1 MNWNSVEGIGMTSRR
16 TRQRL
21 VDRLR
26 EKGVTNKRVLQ
37 AIADTPRH
45 LFVDEALAS
54 RAYEDA
60 ALPIGYQQTIS
71 QPLVVASMTQA
82 LIEAVDKHTRVLE
95 IGTGCGYQTMVL
107 SRLVNLVYSIER
119 IGPLQVQARDR
130 LYDLK
135 VRNAYLKH
143 GDGFE
148 GWPENG
154 PYTGILLTAAP
165 ESVPEALY
173 EQLAVGG
180 ALVLPEGDRRVQ
192 RLITIKRTPEGFERY
207 EGTPVNFVPM
217 LAGKV

>member
-1 MNWNSVEGIGMTSRR
+1 MNWNTVEGIGMTSRR

-21 VDRLR
+21 LERLR
-26 EKGVTNKRVLQ
+26 KKGITNLRVLQ
-37 AIADTPRH
+37 AIEDTPRH

-54 RAYEDA
+54 RAYEDD

-71 QPLVVASMTQA
+71 QPFVVASMTQ
-82 LIEAVDKHTRVLE
+82 LLVEMVDKHTRVLE

-119 IGPLQVQARDR
+119 IGSLQIQARDR

-143 GDGFE
+143 GDGFK

-165 ESVPEALY
+165 ASVPEDLY

-180 ALVLPEGDRRVQ
+180 VIVLPEGDRKTQ
-192 RLITIKRTPEGFERY
+192 RLIAIKRTVDGFERY
-207 EGTPVNFVPM
+207 EGQFVNFVPM
-217 LAGKV
+217 ITGKI

>member
-1 MNWNSVEGIGMTSRR
+1 MNWNTVEGIGMTSRR

-21 VDRLR
+21 LERLR
-26 EKGVTNKRVLQ
+26 KKGITNLRVLQ
-37 AIADTPRH
+37 AIEDTPRH

-54 RAYEDA
+54 RAYEDD

-71 QPLVVASMTQA
+71 QPFVVASMTQL
-82 LIEAVDKHTRVLE
+82 LIEMVDKHTRVLE

-119 IGPLQVQARDR
+119 IGSLQIQARDR

-143 GDGFE
+143 GDGFK

-165 ESVPEALY
+165 ASVPEDLY

-180 ALVLPEGDRRVQ
+180 VIVLPEGDRKTQ
-192 RLITIKRTPEGFERY
+192 RLIAIKRTVDGFERY
-207 EGTPVNFVPM
+207 EGQFVNFVPM
-217 LAGKV
+217 ITGKI